1 MLEAL
6 SVPTGLSVW
15 LDVTF
20 GILLAVAL
28 TVAADLLARYAA
40 QPARR
45 LQSHTLQNPAP
56 SGGSVSSAQLFSH
69 P

>member
-6 SVPTGLSVW
+6 SVPTGLSLW

-28 TVAADLLARYAA
+28 TVTADLLARYAA

-45 LQSHTLQNPAP
+45 SQSHTLQNRAP

>member
-6 SVPTGLSVW
+6 SVPTGLSLW

-20 GILLAVAL
+20 GILL
-28 TVAADLLARYAA
+28 TVTADLLARYAA
-40 QPARR
+40 QPTRR
-45 LQSHTLQNPAP
+45 SQSHTLQKPTP

>member
-1 MLEAL
+1 MTENLFGSA
-6 SVPTGLSVW
+6 GLSLW

-28 TVAADLLARYAA
+28 TVTAELLARYAA

-45 LQSHTLQNPAP
+45 SQSHTLQNPAL
-56 SGGSVSSAQLFSH
+56 SGGDVSSAQLFSH

>member
-6 SVPTGLSVW
+6 SVPTGLSLW

-20 GILLAVAL
+20 GILL
-28 TVAADLLARYAA
+28 TVTADLLARYAA
-40 QPARR
+40 QPTRR
-45 LQSHTLQNPAP
+45 SQSHTLQNPAP